1 MSEVKFTPWTS
12 RLSKIIRQPGGTTV
26 QGALKD
32 AKRNLEKIR
41 LECILEIDFK
51 LDVMQQ
57 KFGQAR
63 QKPNETDLDELYRL
77 SNDIVGMAGV
87 FEMTELG
94 EAAFSLCE
102 LIDRLKA
109 PDQWDWPAVEL
120 HLSGMRVLR
129 YSKPGQPENQ
139 AVLDGLRKLT
149 ARVDA
154 RRELGKPSTAG

>member
-1 MSEVKFTPWTS
+1 VSEVKFIPWTS

-26 QGALKD
+26 RGALKD

-41 LECILEIDFK
+41 LECIIEIDAK
-51 LDVMQQ
+51 LAVIQQ
-57 KFGQAR
+57 KFGKAEQRPSDA
-63 QKPNETDLDELYRL
+63 DLDELYRL

-87 FEMTELG
+87 FEMNELG

-109 PDQWDWPAVEL
+109 PDHWDWPAVEV
-120 HLSGMRVLR
+120 HLSGLRLLR
-129 YSKPGQPENQ
+129 YATPGLPENQ
-139 AVLDGLRKLT
+139 AVLKGLRKLT

-154 RRELGKPSTAG
+154 RRELGKA

>member
-51 LDVMQQ
+51 LGVIQQ
-57 KFGQAR
+57 KFGQAQ
-63 QKPNETDLDELYRL
+63 QKPSDADLDELYRL

-87 FEMTELG
+87 FEMNELG

-102 LIDRLKA
+102 LVDRLKA
-109 PDQWDWPAVEL
+109 PDQWDWPAVEV
-120 HLSGMRVLR
+120 HLSGLRLLR
-129 YSKPGQPENQ
+129 YSTPGRPENQ
-139 AVLDGLRKLT
+139 AVLNGLRKLT

-154 RRELGKPSTAG
+154 RRELGKA